1 MKVMHDPS
9 AINEGMRQ
17 GKISKNNKDGV
28 GIDGSS
34 QAGST
39 LKAMLKVCKAAQSSS
54 NYSYGQPT
62 HQTTPEVAGKSP
74 D

>member
-17 GKISKNNKDGV
+17 NKVSKNNLDGV
-28 GIDGSS
+28 SIDGSTK
-34 QAGST
+34 GTST
-39 LKAMLKVCKAAQSSS
+39 VKAMLKVCKAAQSSS

-74 D
+74 E